1 MSLFLDLFKGRTQKY
16 IKRIPKAGGGYRY
29 IYKEHHK
36 GGVGAQEH
44 MKEGAAFKLTFGGQE
59 GHFHIVKAQG
69 DKITVKHDEL
79 HGPDHK
85 GVEMTKAELSALL
98 TREHRPALEADAKK
112 KRERVER
119 MKRETPR
126 HIGLKRAERLAKEA
140 EARLGEERKP
150 QRSAGY
156 ASDELGQSNYEK
168 HGGLLDQAA
177 ERAGVPVSRNNVG
190 RSVDGRIVRDSTPQV
205 SIDSPAGVRKILKDI
220 TRAQVQFIQNRAI
233 EWLAANSGDSPAEI
247 REHIEHIAGT
257 NQARAA
263 QKYKDAAAALSE
275 VASFTKDNRGRA
287 DKQQGTIKALEI
299 IAEAR
304 KIGKQPTTPAPAP
317 DQIKR
322 DLEPKTSAELA
333 RVFESELKRVGFKGV
348 KTWIKNEG
356 TPREIARIYVQ
367 GEQRGRRGQGYIDLP
382 MSADALPSGGALFA
396 DAFKHPM
403 IDLRNLPRLTPPQV
417 EALIQAQAR
426 LSLRL
431 KGKSQIIADPT
442 DNRLIK
448 LMLDYTQRATATP
461 QELTNL
467 IKQTADMKQISRDS
481 LNRNQTLEHISAGL
495 SREFVSRPETPTPAP
510 TPAPTPTPAPDNF
523 ETMPEG
529 ERIANKAREAIERVK
544 AHINEL
550 RDQHSV
556 SLSED
561 EALEI
566 DERILDAQLTLRKL
580 EREELKARRAAAK
593 EQAPKA
599 QPIEPPK
606 PEPVKVAPA
615 PAPKPIKVAP
625 APEPVYAHAQNTR
638 RIVDR
643 ALSSKPTGVDLNDA
657 RAVLPNIGD
666 LKLML
671 SEKERLKRAKTELA
685 REFNRPNFL
694 GHFNPDGDIDR
705 ALDHYLNGPYVEI
718 EQKRLRD
725 IEKGFKIALRDARG
739 EDLKQV
745 KEEIRRFWREWGGA
759 YVRLHGELVTE
770 RTQGEALR
778 KIRPLIQE
786 GALTPQI
793 NQMLD
798 RLEDIIDQKP
808 VTSNDPAR
816 WIFFQETNKATR
828 DNPRQTFREYLAET
842 APEAT
847 TPTQEE
853 APKTPRE
860 QLIETAR
867 EATAPAPEPAPAQEE
882 APEMVAFVEQAL
894 RDSIGKMRPARII
907 QRGEKITNPA
917 TYDNIETRYFFAVAS
932 AKLGRQFVDLGSR
945 LDTPETRQAITDIYR
960 ATHTKGAN
968 AEQAKAQA
976 YPLILEQII
985 NTLEGFDLK
994 TWFQTE
1000 PESLAKI
1007 ERRIET
1013 LKQLKAKAQTP
1024 REATAPAPEPVQ
1036 EQQPAPD
1043 NFETMPKDEFLEHP
1057 QVKGIIGGERGEVF
1071 RALNAAPREITV
1083 RLHQIVLDNY
1093 KEHKTTG
1100 FPEDTTVAILQAYKH
1115 PEEMAAKDKKLKERQ
1130 AALAGLDERLPLAGI
1145 KASDLSLADAQ
1156 ASYRGVSWSGKE
1168 RGEQEL
1174 LEFKDILD
1182 RLEETGRQ
1190 YIEAGAH
1197 EGDVS
1202 SVISYHAQKILDA
1215 KRAQI
1220 AARGRTMS
1228 AMITG
1233 RGNFPVRSQKKKM
1246 DTYDKRLSEFVAAV
1260 DKAKKQLKKLDP
1272 NSRHAQRIE
1281 QGSGV
1286 DAYQAKLDKLVAL
1299 QAEYKKLRA
1308 KARKEG
1314 KEPELVIPQY
1324 LLTNNNA
1331 QIKRVREQIENE
1343 KQREQ
1348 QLDTADKLKDYT
1360 MPDGNELQVDRDQKD
1375 NRLKLH
1381 FWEKPDK
1388 DTIAKLKRSGYK
1400 WSRYNEAWQRQ
1411 LTTNALKELPSLLNN
1426 LGAVEAI
1433 EEADA

>member
-1 MSLFLDLFKGRTQKY
+1 MSSFIDLLKGRTQKY

-29 IYKEHHK
+29 VYKEHHK

-85 GVEMTKAELSALL
+85 GVEMTKAELSELL
-98 TREHRPALEADAKK
+98 TREHKPALEADAKK

-140 EARLGEERKP
+140 EARLGEERPDNFETMPEGEALAQEIKRLETALEEQPPAEDARATPKNAPYQHLSPTQRLAIDRGYLLRP
-150 QRSAGY
+150 QT
-156 ASDELGQSNYEK
+156 EE
-168 HGGLLDQAA
+168 
-177 ERAGVPVSRNNVG
+177 ERALLAELKY
-190 RSVDGRIVRDSTPQV
+190 VREHQTDP
-205 SIDSPAGVRKILKDI
+205 SPALRNLIFEEYSRAFPDFGGKTAFSQIFEQGMSYEPYTLKHTQASRTDIDEKKLTSHIRDKLRYHGAANRAGSAAVTYIDQMRKVELYAADALEFSSTDKQRAAVNELVQQARQKALKYIDDFSEGRPLSRARADLSKLEENIKKDLDI
-220 TRAQVQFIQNRAI
+220 TRKLRALRDKHI
-233 EWLAANSGDSPAEI
+233 KETKRALTKLKTAE
-247 REHIEHIAGT
+247 
-257 NQARAA
+257 
-263 QKYKDAAAALSE
+263 K
-275 VASFTKDNRGRA
+275 
-287 DKQQGTIKALEI
+287 
-299 IAEAR
+299 
-304 KIGKQPTTPAPAP
+304 KQPT
-317 DQIKR
+317 
-322 DLEPKTSAELA
+322 
-333 RVFESELKRVGFKGV
+333 
-348 KTWIKNEG
+348 
-356 TPREIARIYVQ
+356 
-367 GEQRGRRGQGYIDLP
+367 
-382 MSADALPSGGALFA
+382 
-396 DAFKHPM
+396 
-403 IDLRNLPRLTPPQV
+403 
-417 EALIQAQAR
+417 
-426 LSLRL
+426 
-431 KGKSQIIADPT
+431 
-442 DNRLIK
+442 
-448 LMLDYTQRATATP
+448 
-461 QELTNL
+461 
-467 IKQTADMKQISRDS
+467 
-481 LNRNQTLEHISAGL
+481 
-495 SREFVSRPETPTPAP
+495 
-510 TPAPTPTPAPDNF
+510 TPTPAPDNF

-550 RDQHSV
+550 RDQQSMG
-556 SLSED
+556 LSED

-566 DERILDAQLTLRKL
+566 DEQILDAQLTLRKL

-606 PEPVKVAPA
+606 PEPVKV
-615 PAPKPIKVAP
+615 
-625 APEPVYAHAQNTR
+625 EP
-638 RIVDR
+638 
-643 ALSSKPTGVDLNDA
+643 
-657 RAVLPNIGD
+657 
-666 LKLML
+666 
-671 SEKERLKRAKTELA
+671 
-685 REFNRPNFL
+685 
-694 GHFNPDGDIDR
+694 
-705 ALDHYLNGPYVEI
+705 
-718 EQKRLRD
+718 
-725 IEKGFKIALRDARG
+725 
-739 EDLKQV
+739 
-745 KEEIRRFWREWGGA
+745 
-759 YVRLHGELVTE
+759 
-770 RTQGEALR
+770 
-778 KIRPLIQE
+778 
-786 GALTPQI
+786 
-793 NQMLD
+793 
-798 RLEDIIDQKP
+798 
-808 VTSNDPAR
+808 
-816 WIFFQETNKATR
+816 
-828 DNPRQTFREYLAET
+828 
-842 APEAT
+842 
-847 TPTQEE
+847 
-853 APKTPRE
+853 
-860 QLIETAR
+860 
-867 EATAPAPEPAPAQEE
+867 APAPEPAPAQEE

-994 TWFQTE
+994 TWFQTD

-1130 AALAGLDERLPLAGI
+1130 AALTGLDERLPLAGI

-1324 LLTNNNA
+1324 LLTNNNN
-1331 QIKRVREQIENE
+1331 QIRRVREQIENE

-1381 FWEKPDK
+1381 FWDKPDK